1 MKKLYI
7 LVSLALAALTTNAQ
21 LTLNPLSTTYVQNF
35 DTIANGLP
43 AGWFTYYSATST
55 SLGTLYAFTGGA
67 AWGAWFDTTDCA
79 SDVFGHGFKNCASYD
94 GSTDSM
100 TCAQQ
105 LAVTNR
111 ALGIR
116 QASGTTYPGYDPGVS
131 FAFELANT
139 TGLKSFNLA
148 FELQGLD
155 IRSTR
160 TTTWTVDYGFGAAPT
175 TFTPVTPVSGTMTSG
190 NAQFTSNQIAVTFG
204 SALDNQTGPV
214 WIRISSL
221 AKTSG
226 SGSRTTSAIDNFAL
240 QYAPVGIQ
248 TLASEPIAFK
258 TLGIGNANNVNFTC
272 TANVTGMYS
281 LNIYDITGRQI
292 CTKQV
297 ELTPGMPTNI
307 SVNDKNL
314 VAGMYIARITDGNAV
329 GITKVIV
336 Q

>member
-7 LVSLALAALTTNAQ
+7 LVSLALVAFTSNAQ
-21 LTLNPLSTTYVQNF
+21 LTLTGTNYVQNF
-35 DTIANGLP
+35 DTIASGLP
-43 AGWFTYYSATST
+43 IGWATYSAATSS
-55 SLGTLYAFTGGA
+55 SLGTLYAFGGGA
-67 AWGAWFDTTDCA
+67 AFGAWFDTLDCP

-94 GSTDSM
+94 ASTDSM
-100 TCAQQ
+100 TCSQQ
-105 LAVTNR
+105 LAITNR
-111 ALGIR
+111 ALGVR
-116 QASGTTYPGYDPGVS
+116 QSGATGFDPGVS
-131 FAFELANT
+131 FALELANT
-139 TGLKSFNLA
+139 TGFQNFNLT

-160 TTTWTVDYGFGAAPT
+160 TTAWTVDYGMGSAPT
-175 TFTPVTPVSGTMTSG
+175 TFTPVTPTSGTMTSG
-190 NAQFTSNQIAVTFG
+190 GTLFTSNHIVVSFG
-204 SALDNQTGPV
+204 TALDNQSGPV

-221 AKTSG
+221 AKTTG

-240 QYAPVGIQ
+240 AYTPVGIQ

-258 TLGIGNANNVNFTC
+258 TLGIGNSNNVNFSC
-272 TANVTGMYS
+272 TTNVTGKYS

-297 ELTPGMPTNI
+297 ELTPGVPTTV
-307 SVNDKNL
+307 SVNDKSL

>member
-7 LVSLALAALTTNAQ
+7 LVSLALAAFTTNAQ
-21 LTLNPLSTTYVQNF
+21 LTLSGTNYVQNF

-43 AGWFTYYSATST
+43 VGWATYYSATST
-55 SLGTLYAFTGGA
+55 SLGTAFAFTGGA
-67 AWGAWFDTTDCA
+67 AFGAWFDTTDCA

-105 LAVTNR
+105 SAVTNR
-111 ALGIR
+111 ALGVR
-116 QASGTTYPGYDPGVS
+116 QSSATGYDPGVS
-131 FAFELANT
+131 FALELANT
-139 TGLKSFNLA
+139 TGFQGFNLA

-160 TTTWTVDYGFGAAPT
+160 ATTWTVDYGFGAAPT
-175 TFTPVTPVSGTMTSG
+175 TFTPVTPVRGTMTSG
-190 NAQFTSNQIAVTFG
+190 NAQFTSNQIAVSFG
-204 SALDNQTGPV
+204 TALDNQSGPV

-221 AKTSG
+221 AKSTG
-226 SGSRTTSAIDNFAL
+226 SGNRTTSAIDNFAL
-240 QYAPVGIQ
+240 AYSPVGIQ

-258 TLGIGNANNVNFTC
+258 TLGIGNSNNVNFTC
-272 TANVTGMYS
+272 TANVNGKYS